1 MLRIAIVEDE
11 SAVRDQLKEYINL
24 FSKEAGEHFVITEFQ
39 DGDEILDGY
48 SAEYDLILLDIQMK
62 RIDGYETAQKIRAL
76 DEDVILVFVTNMADY
91 AIKGYG
97 VKAMDFI
104 LKPVEYV
111 MLKQVLKQTQTL
123 ISRKATQYITVST
136 DKGMVRLKSSDIY
149 YIESLNHIMMI
160 NTEKGKYTLRD
171 TMKHMEELFSGYN
184 FSRCNNSYLVNL
196 EKIDRVDKKTVY
208 IMGDELPI
216 SRPRYKDFM
225 DELTSFIGRS

>member
-1 MLRIAIVEDE
+1 MLRVAIVEDE
-11 SAVRDQLKEYINL
+11 APVRETLTGYINR
-24 FSKEAGEHFVITEFQ
+24 FSQESGQHITVTEFQ

-48 SAEYDLILLDIQMK
+48 SADYDLILLDIQMK
-62 RIDGYETAQKIRAL
+62 RIDGYATAQKIRAL

-111 MLKQVLKQTQTL
+111 MLRQVLKEAQTL
-123 ISRKATQYITVST
+123 VSRKQAQYITVST

-160 NTEKGKYTLRD
+160 NTSKGKYTLRD
-171 TMKHMEELFSGYN
+171 TMKHMEELFSDYN

-196 EKIDRVDKKTVY
+196 EKIDRVDKKTVF

-216 SRPRYKDFM
+216 SRPRYKEFM
-225 DELTSFIGRS
+225 DELTAFLGRS

>member
-11 SAVRDQLKEYINL
+11 AQIRDLLKKYIER
-24 FSKEAGEHFVITEFQ
+24 FAEETGEHSVVTEFQ

-62 RIDGYETAQKIRAL
+62 RVDGYETAQKIRTL
-76 DEDVILVFVTNMADY
+76 DEDVILVFVTNLADY

-111 MLKQVLKQTQTL
+111 RLKQVLKEVQTL
-123 ISRKATQYITVST
+123 TSRKMAQYITVST

-160 NTEKGKYTLRD
+160 NTVKGKYTLRD
-171 TMKHMEELFSGYN
+171 TMKHMEQLFSDYN

-196 EKIDRVDKKTVY
+196 EKIDRVDKKTVF

-216 SRPRYKDFM
+216 SRPRYKEFM
-225 DELTSFIGRS
+225 DELTSYIGRS